1 MKYVLIWLMVMF
13 VVVGLALN
21 VGADMLR
28 TKTGRFIEG
37 KFIGGTDTII
47 QFQTK
52 DGVVEYLI
60 EEILS
65 ITFLPPGSPLPP
77 LPKST
82 PLPQDTPT
90 PIPKPQ
96 KITLAPDTRLGVRML
111 DTLDNGGSRTGDWF
125 EATLDNSVVV
135 NEMVAIPKGT
145 RVRGQVIKSEHANFT
160 SGLVITLREIRL
172 KQQTIAID
180 TTNYGLWDQVPE
192 TDPASIDSTRRRS
205 RALQIFSE
213 TFIEFRLT
221 KPVEIDLT
229 Q

>member
-1 MKYVLIWLMVMF
+1 MKHVLTWLMVMF
-13 VVVGLALN
+13 GVVGLALN

-37 KFIGGTDTII
+37 RFVGGTDTII
-47 QFQTK
+47 RFQSK

-90 PIPKPQ
+90 PTPKPQ
-96 KITLAPDTRLGVRML
+96 NITLAPDTRLGVRML

-125 EATLDNSVVV
+125 EATLDHSVVV

-145 RVRGQVIKSEHANFT
+145 RVRGQVVKSEHAKYT

-172 KQQTIAID
+172 KPQTIVID

-192 TDPASIDSTRRRS
+192 TDPASIDSTRRKS
-205 RALQIFSE
+205 RALQIFSD

>member
-1 MKYVLIWLMVMF
+1 MKRLLTWLMVMF
-13 VVVGLALN
+13 VVFGLALN

-37 KFIGGTDTII
+37 KFIGGDDTII
-47 QFQTK
+47 RFQTK

-77 LPKST
+77 LPTST
-82 PLPQDTPT
+82 PLPQNTPT
-90 PIPKPQ
+90 PVPKPQ
-96 KITLAPDTRLGVRML
+96 KITLAPDTRRGVRMVDNL
-111 DTLDNGGSRTGDWF
+111 DSGGSRTGDWF

-135 NEMVAIPKGT
+135 NEIVAIPKGT
-145 RVRGQVIKSEHANFT
+145 RVRGQVVKSEHAKFT

-172 KQQTIAID
+172 KPQTIVID

-192 TDPASIDSTRRRS
+192 TDPASIDSTRRKS
-205 RALQIFSE
+205 RALQIFSD